1 MFTNN
6 AISADEVTRLNNQR
20 KRVTE
25 SQARFHAYF
34 AIGAISQAPN
44 RPLTI
49 QELTSQVQNDMQA
62 WASKRESGY
71 GKART
76 RIQNFLSVMNDHSYL
91 FSVIPNGDKYTS
103 LVTGVISSV
112 VKVCASRRFVSFV
125 RRRRLIPPR
134 HLFNHKKIAERFSS
148 YLAEIG
154 EDLRSVQKSVQIAN
168 TPDMRRFVVKLYDKM
183 FDFLA
188 TAMEWYQSRTR
199 RFRSALNQN
208 YDETLSS
215 KVDAIRSVL
224 GRIRQEA
231 EHITQARIHEAD
243 IRRNWLY
250 AKIAAKDMRDSA
262 NAAHLQGKL
271 DELSAQ
277 FASLTVGQEMKGTL
291 QAVGQHTI
299 HGIWHYLSVSSCPC
313 AH

>member
-134 HLFNHKKIAERFSS
+134 HLSTTRKLQNGSHPIS
-148 YLAEIG
+148 
-154 EDLRSVQKSVQIAN
+154 QKSGRTSGQFRKA
-168 TPDMRRFVVKLYDKM
+168 
-183 FDFLA
+183 
-188 TAMEWYQSRTR
+188 SR
-199 RFRSALNQN
+199 LP
-208 YDETLSS
+208 
-215 KVDAIRSVL
+215 
-224 GRIRQEA
+224 
-231 EHITQARIHEAD
+231 
-243 IRRNWLY
+243 IRR
-250 AKIAAKDMRDSA
+250 
-262 NAAHLQGKL
+262 
-271 DELSAQ
+271 
-277 FASLTVGQEMKGTL
+277 T
-291 QAVGQHTI
+291 
-299 HGIWHYLSVSSCPC
+299 
-313 AH
+313 